1 MTILPDTKFLHR
13 LADAAD
19 QETLPRFRTSL
30 SFDNKAKRTGEFD
43 PVTTADRE
51 AERVVRE
58 LISSTYPDHAIVGEE
73 FGVSGTGQVQWALD
87 PVDGTKPFLCGI
99 PVYGTLIGVAVHGR
113 AHLGVLSQP
122 FTGER
127 FWADAAGA
135 WQRGPAGTARLSV
148 SSVTDLSE
156 AILHTTSPEPL
167 GVASGVSCADCQ
179 SQDDSLR
186 RGMPRVCDARV
197 GWLHGSTASGP
208 KAPL

>member
-1 MTILPDTKFLHR
+1 MTILPDTNFLHR

-19 QETLPRFRTSL
+19 QETLLRFRTSL

-99 PVYGTLIGVAVHGR
+99 PVWGTLIDVAVHGC
-113 AHLGVLSQP
+113 AHSGMLSQP

-156 AILHTTSPEPL
+156 AILHTTSPSCL
-167 GVASGVSCADCQ
+167 GRCEQRFIC
-179 SQDDSLR
+179 
-186 RGMPRVCDARV
+186 
-197 GWLHGSTASGP
+197 
-208 KAPL
+208 